1 MFYKNT
7 ASQKLYVYAYTPA
20 DGLPKTGDAAQI
32 TAYVGKDYGAATVL
46 GDTTATEVDATNA
59 PGFYLF
65 DLTQAETNA
74 DVLHFSGKSSTS
86 GVKVLGAPAVVFTMP
101 TTGVLSPTTLGR
113 TLVVDA
119 SGLADANTVK
129 IGPSGSGTAQTAKD
143 VGSLNISSG
152 KVLIQGT
159 IDQFDDFV
167 DGAGKVTINAAAV
180 TAIWTDTT
188 ASDFTAALS
197 VGKSVMNGVS
207 LGTGLTV
214 AAVSGAVG
222 SVTGA
227 VGSVTGAVGSVTGNV
242 GGNVTGSV
250 GSVAA
255 GGISASSFAA
265 GAIDASAIAA
275 DAIGS
280 SELAATAANE
290 IADAILDR
298 ATAIEG
304 YTPRQAF
311 RLILASLAAKLS
323 GAATTTVA
331 IRDIADT
338 KDRITATVDAN
349 GNRTAV
355 TLDAT

>member
-7 ASQKLYVYAYTPA
+7 ASQKLIVYAYTPA

-32 TAYVGKDYGAATVL
+32 TAYVGKDWGAATVL
-46 GDTTATEVDATNA
+46 GDTTATEIDATNA
-59 PGFYLF
+59 PGYYLF

-86 GVKVLGAPAVVFTMP
+86 GVKVLGAPAVVYTMP
-101 TTGVLSPTTLGR
+101 TTGVLSPATLGR
-113 TLVVDA
+113 TVVVDA
-119 SGLADANTVK
+119 SGLVDANTVK

-143 VGSLNISSG
+143 VGSINLSSG

-167 DGAGKVTINAAAV
+167 DAAGKVLLQGTQTFNV
-180 TAIWTDTT
+180 TGNITGN
-188 ASDFTAALS
+188 LS
-197 VGKSVMNGVS
+197 GS
-207 LGTGLTV
+207 
-214 AAVSGAVG
+214 VG
-222 SVTGA
+222 SVSGA

-255 GGISASSFAA
+255 GGIASTSFAA

-280 SELAATAANE
+280 SELAASAANE

-311 RLILASLAAKLS
+311 RLILSALAAKLS
-323 GAATTTVA
+323 GAATTTVT
-331 IRDIADT
+331 IRDITDT
-338 KDRITATVDAN
+338 KDRITATVDSN